1 MCGEEKK
8 KQGEMSLEV
17 EDNRGKERKRVGER
31 GDQNR
36 RQGGRERTY
45 HYKVAL
51 IEKVRPWGHHQLST
65 NCVCC

>member
-8 KQGEMSLEV
+8 KQGEMSFEV
-17 EDNRGKERKRVGER
+17 EDNREKGWVRGEIRIGDRVE
-31 GDQNR
+31 
-36 RQGGRERTY
+36 GRE